1 MRAPRFRSFWLAR
14 DTVGRVCSVTMEK
27 LPSGVDA
34 LFDSRAFARFGRDE
48 WPYYDGI
55 PDRNP
60 NRILPDDVQVTVSMN
75 SFVNTADKVRNV
87 HEGLKRRCES
97 LLRDIPLDADIEVF
111 DADLSIVRELL
122 DRACTLPGI
131 LLATSTKVLHR
142 KRPGYIPML
151 DSVVV
156 NSYCDAKGRSALKG
170 RSQEG
175 EHAAGVG
182 VFVMNA
188 FRSDVA
194 ARPAGLQQVMEATAD
209 FGAPMTRVRALE
221 VAVWMANEE
230 RGYYRA

>member
-1 MRAPRFRSFWLAR
+1 MTF
-14 DTVGRVCSVTMEK
+14 EK

-34 LFDSRAFARFGRDE
+34 LFDETAFARFGRDE

-55 PDRNP
+55 PDRDP

-97 LLRDIPLDADIEVF
+97 LLCEIPVDATIDVF
-111 DADLSIVRELL
+111 DDDLSIFRELL
-122 DRACTLPGI
+122 DRACTLPGV
-131 LLATSTKVLHR
+131 LLATSTKVFHR

-151 DSVVV
+151 DSVLI
-156 NSYCDAKGRSALKG
+156 NAYCDAKGRSALKG

-182 VFVMNA
+182 VFVMKS
-188 FRSDVA
+188 FRSDLLS
-194 ARPAGLQQVMEATAD
+194 RPAGLQRVMEATED
-209 FGAPMTRVRALE
+209 VGAPMTKVRALE

-230 RGYYRA
+230 RGYYRL